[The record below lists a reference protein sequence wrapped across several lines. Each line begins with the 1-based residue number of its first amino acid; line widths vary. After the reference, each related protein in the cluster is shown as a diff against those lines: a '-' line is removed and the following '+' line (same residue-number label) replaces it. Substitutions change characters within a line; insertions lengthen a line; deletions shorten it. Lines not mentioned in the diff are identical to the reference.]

1 MGNVDK
7 TVVAAFL
14 EEIAV
19 VDSLSSVAVA
29 ISAFRSDDAV
39 LRLLSKIF
47 SRGTPPFAAIIVVDS
62 LGSGCI
68 EAAIRS
74 NGWSVTYH
82 NAERNLGSAG
92 NLCLRLQLA
101 ARTGAKWCYAVNH
114 DGDVDL
120 DHVRRMLQYGDA
132 CERVGAVYP
141 RLLFPKRGGALDA
154 PRLTL
159 APHGEFRGNSA
170 QPADALRV
178 SWSSSNCALYCLE
191 PVRAGVDVWAD
202 LWMGWED
209 LAYGWQLGNA
219 GWSQILCGDVTIVD
233 EYEFR
238 PVRFLDRV
246 TYISDKPVWYSY
258 YMLRNLLIIARR
270 SKGEAIN
277 RWDIARRG
285 FVELIVILL
294 YRSNKKKRLK
304 LLVKGWRHGLAGHAG
319 KGEVP

>member
-1 MGNVDK
+1 MN
-7 TVVAAFL
+7 TAVVAEFVDEAG
-14 EEIAV
+14 V

-39 LRLLSKIF
+39 LRLLGKIF
-47 SRGTPPFAAIIVVDS
+47 CGEKPPFAAIIVVDS
-62 LGSGCI
+62 LGSGRI
-68 EAAIRS
+68 EEAIRS
-74 NGWSVTYH
+74 NGWSVSYQ
-82 NAERNLGSAG
+82 NAEQNLGSAG
-92 NLCLRLQLA
+92 NLRLRLRLA

-120 DHVRRMLQYGDA
+120 HHIRRMLQYGDA
-132 CERVGAVYP
+132 SDKVGAVYP

-159 APHGEFRGNSA
+159 APHGGFQQDSA
-170 QPADALRV
+170 GPTDAVRV
-178 SWSSSNCALYCLE
+178 SWSSSNCALYNLA
-191 PVRAGVDVWAD
+191 PVRAGVDVWGD

-209 LAYGWQLGNA
+209 LAYGWQLENA
-219 GWSQILCGDVTIVD
+219 GWSQILCGDVTVVD

-238 PVRFLDRV
+238 RVRFLDRV
-246 TYISDKPVWYSY
+246 TYITDKPVWYTY
-258 YMLRNLLIIARR
+258 YLLRNLLIIAHR

-285 FVELIVILL
+285 LVEAVVILL
-294 YRSNKKKRLK
+294 YRNSKRKRLE
-304 LLVKGWRHGLAGHAG
+304 LLVKGWWHGLAGHTG